1 MNGTPARVVVVG
13 GGVGGMAAA
22 WEVRREAE
30 RLGVAVAVTVL
41 EARDRVG
48 GSVVTERVDG
58 CIVEGGPDCFLSD
71 KPWGLELVDD
81 LGLGEHLSITNDERR
96 KTFILWGGRMHPLPD
111 GLILLVPTRILP
123 FVTATLFSWPG
134 KLRMALDLVLP
145 RRRDAGDETLG
156 DFIRRR
162 LGNEALEKLG
172 EPLVAGIHSGDP
184 ETMSVKAT
192 FPRFIDMERDDRSLI
207 LAMLKRMRA
216 ARAARLAAAAGETVP
231 RRRLTMFMTLDEG
244 LGRVI
249 GELAQRVGSSA
260 LRTGDAVATVG
271 RRGTEWMVSTTGGEV
286 FEADAVIV
294 ATPAYEAARMLAET
308 APELA
313 EELSEIPYVTS
324 ATATLAYR
332 GDEFPSEP
340 DGFGVVIPKAERR
353 KIKAFTWVTT
363 KFFGRAPAGTVLM
376 RCFVRPDA
384 DDGTPLDEKGLVD
397 AAERELAAI
406 LGVRVP
412 PLWSRAF
419 RWDRAMPQYVVG
431 HVDRVERIESLVAA
445 LPGLALGGGA
455 YRGSGIPDTVRYSR
469 ERARMIV
476 AALAEARSDGVA
488 GG

>member
-1 MNGTPARVVVVG
+1 MTPARVVVVG

-22 WEVRREAE
+22 WEVTQEAE
-30 RLGVAVAVTVL
+30 RLGLPIEVTVL

-58 CIVEGGPDCFLSD
+58 CLVEGGPDCFVSE
-71 KPWGLELVDD
+71 KPGGMQLIDD
-81 LGLGEHLSITNDERR
+81 LGLGERLSVTNDERR
-96 KTFILWGGRMHPLPD
+96 KTFILWGGRMHALPD
-111 GLILLVPTRILP
+111 GLILLVPTRVLP

-134 KLRMALDLVLP
+134 KMRMALDLVLP
-145 RRRDAGDETLG
+145 RRTDGADETLG

-162 LGNEALEKLG
+162 LGNETLEKLG

-192 FPRFIDMERDDRSLI
+192 FPRFIDMEREDRSLI
-207 LAMLKRMRA
+207 VSMLKRMRK
-216 ARAARLAAAAGETVP
+216 ARAARESAAKATADGGTP

-249 GELAQRVGSSA
+249 DELAERVGRST
-260 LRTGDAVATVG
+260 LRTGDAVAAVE
-271 RRGTEWMVSTTGGEV
+271 RRDGGWLVRTAGGVEL
-286 FEADAVIV
+286 ESDAVIV
-294 ATPAYEAARMLAET
+294 ATPAYETARMLAET
-308 APELA
+308 APHLAAEL
-313 EELSEIPYVTS
+313 EEIPYVTS

-332 GDEFPSEP
+332 ESEFPREP

-384 DDGTPLDEKGLVD
+384 EDGTPLDEAALVQR
-397 AAERELAAI
+397 AERELAAI

-412 PLWSRAF
+412 PLWARAF

-431 HVDRVERIESLVAA
+431 HMDRVERIESLVAA

-455 YRGSGIPDTVRYSR
+455 YRGSGIPDTVTYSR

-476 AALAEARSDGVA
+476 AALAEARSA
-488 GG
+488 RS

>member
-1 MNGTPARVVVVG
+1 MNVTPARVVVVG

-22 WEVRREAE
+22 WEVTQEAE
-30 RLGVAVAVTVL
+30 RLGLPIEVTVL

-58 CIVEGGPDCFLSD
+58 CLVEGGPDCFVSE
-71 KPWGLELVDD
+71 KPGGMQLIDD
-81 LGLGEHLSITNDERR
+81 LGLGERLSVTNDERR
-96 KTFILWGGRMHPLPD
+96 KTFILWGGRMHALPD
-111 GLILLVPTRILP
+111 GLILLVPTRVLP

-134 KLRMALDLVLP
+134 KMRMALDLVLP
-145 RRRDAGDETLG
+145 RRTDGADETLG

-162 LGNEALEKLG
+162 LGNETLEKLG

-192 FPRFIDMERDDRSLI
+192 FPRFIDMEREDRSLI
-207 LAMLKRMRA
+207 VSMLKRMRK
-216 ARAARLAAAAGETVP
+216 ARAARESAAKATADGGTP

-249 GELAQRVGSSA
+249 DELAERVGRST
-260 LRTGDAVATVG
+260 LRTGDAVAAVE
-271 RRGTEWMVSTTGGEV
+271 RRDGGWLVRTAGGVEL
-286 FEADAVIV
+286 ESDAVIV
-294 ATPAYEAARMLAET
+294 ATPAYETARMLAET
-308 APELA
+308 APHLAAEL
-313 EELSEIPYVTS
+313 EEIPYVTS

-332 GDEFPSEP
+332 ESEFPREP

-384 DDGTPLDEKGLVD
+384 EDGTPLDEAALVQR
-397 AAERELAAI
+397 AERELAAI

-412 PLWSRAF
+412 PLWARAF

-431 HVDRVERIESLVAA
+431 HMDRVERIESLVAA

-455 YRGSGIPDTVRYSR
+455 YRGSGIPDTVTYSR

-476 AALAEARSDGVA
+476 AALAEARSA
-488 GG
+488 RS

>member
-1 MNGTPARVVVVG
+1 VTPARVVVVG

-22 WEVRREAE
+22 WEVTQEAE
-30 RLGVAVAVTVL
+30 RLGLPIEVTVL

-58 CIVEGGPDCFLSD
+58 CLVEGGPDCFVSE
-71 KPWGLELVDD
+71 KPGGMQLIDD
-81 LGLGEHLSITNDERR
+81 LGLGERLSVTNDERR
-96 KTFILWGGRMHPLPD
+96 KTFILWGGRMHALPD
-111 GLILLVPTRILP
+111 GLILLVPTRVLP

-134 KLRMALDLVLP
+134 KMRMALDLVLP
-145 RRRDAGDETLG
+145 RRTDGADETLG

-162 LGNEALEKLG
+162 LGNETLEKLG

-192 FPRFIDMERDDRSLI
+192 FPRFIDMEREDRSLI
-207 LAMLKRMRA
+207 VSMLKRMRK
-216 ARAARLAAAAGETVP
+216 ARAARESAAKATADGGTP

-249 GELAQRVGSSA
+249 DELAERVGRST
-260 LRTGDAVATVG
+260 LRTGDAVAAVE
-271 RRGTEWMVSTTGGEV
+271 RRDGGWLVRTAGGVEL
-286 FEADAVIV
+286 ESDAVIV
-294 ATPAYEAARMLAET
+294 ATPAYETARMLAET
-308 APELA
+308 APHLAAEL
-313 EELSEIPYVTS
+313 EEIPYVTS

-332 GDEFPSEP
+332 ESEFPREP

-384 DDGTPLDEKGLVD
+384 EDGTPLDEAALVQR
-397 AAERELAAI
+397 AERELAAI

-412 PLWSRAF
+412 PLWARAF

-431 HVDRVERIESLVAA
+431 HMDRVERIESLVAA

-455 YRGSGIPDTVRYSR
+455 YRGSGIPDTVTYSR

-476 AALAEARSDGVA
+476 AALAEARSA
-488 GG
+488 RS

>member
-1 MNGTPARVVVVG
+1 MTPARVVVVG

-22 WEVRREAE
+22 WEVTQEAE
-30 RLGVAVAVTVL
+30 RLGLPIEVTVL

-58 CIVEGGPDCFLSD
+58 CLVEGGPDCFVSE
-71 KPWGLELVDD
+71 KPGGMQLIDD
-81 LGLGEHLSITNDERR
+81 LGLGERLSVTNDERR
-96 KTFILWGGRMHPLPD
+96 KTFILWGGRMHALPD
-111 GLILLVPTRILP
+111 GLILLVPTRVLP

-134 KLRMALDLVLP
+134 KMRMALDLVLP
-145 RRRDAGDETLG
+145 RRTDGADETLG

-162 LGNEALEKLG
+162 LGNETLEKLG

-192 FPRFIDMERDDRSLI
+192 FPRFIDMEREDRSLI
-207 LAMLKRMRA
+207 VSMLKRMRK
-216 ARAARLAAAAGETVP
+216 ARAARESAAKATADGGTP

-249 GELAQRVGSSA
+249 DELAERVGRSA
-260 LRTGDAVATVG
+260 LRTGDAVVAVE
-271 RRGTEWMVSTTGGEV
+271 RRAGGWVVRTAAGVEL
-286 FEADAVIV
+286 ESDAVIV
-294 ATPAYEAARMLAET
+294 ATPAYETARMLAET
-308 APELA
+308 APQLAAEL
-313 EELSEIPYVTS
+313 EGIPYVTS

-332 GDEFPSEP
+332 ESEFPREP
-340 DGFGVVIPKAERR
+340 DGFGVVVPKAERR
-353 KIKAFTWVTT
+353 TIKAFTWVTT

-384 DDGTPLDEKGLVD
+384 EDGTPLDEAALVQR
-397 AAERELAAI
+397 AERELAAI

-412 PLWSRAF
+412 PLWARAF

-431 HVDRVERIESLVAA
+431 HMDRVERIESLVAT

-455 YRGSGIPDTVRYSR
+455 YRGSGIPDTVTYSR

-476 AALAEARSDGVA
+476 ATLAEARSA
-488 GG
+488 RP

>member
-1 MNGTPARVVVVG
+1 MTPARVVVVG

-22 WEVRREAE
+22 WEVTQEAE
-30 RLGVAVAVTVL
+30 RLGLPVEVTVL

-58 CIVEGGPDCFLSD
+58 CLVEGGPDCFVSE
-71 KPWGLELVDD
+71 KPGGMQLIDD
-81 LGLGEHLSITNDERR
+81 LGLGERLSVTNDERR
-96 KTFILWGGRMHPLPD
+96 KTFILWGGRMHALPD
-111 GLILLVPTRILP
+111 GLILLVPTRVLP

-134 KLRMALDLVLP
+134 KMRMALDLVLP
-145 RRRDAGDETLG
+145 RRTDGADETLG

-162 LGNEALEKLG
+162 LGNETLEKLG

-192 FPRFIDMERDDRSLI
+192 FPRFIDMEREDRSLI
-207 LAMLKRMRA
+207 VSMLKRMRK
-216 ARAARLAAAAGETVP
+216 ARAARESAAKATADGGTP

-249 GELAQRVGSSA
+249 DELAERVGRSA
-260 LRTGDAVATVG
+260 LRTGDAVVAVE
-271 RRGTEWMVSTTGGEV
+271 RRAGGWVVRTAGGAEL
-286 FEADAVIV
+286 ESDAVIV
-294 ATPAYEAARMLAET
+294 ATPAYETARMLAET
-308 APELA
+308 APQLAAEL
-313 EELSEIPYVTS
+313 EEIPYVTS

-332 GDEFPSEP
+332 ESEFPREP

-363 KFFGRAPAGTVLM
+363 KFFGRAPAATVLM

-384 DDGTPLDEKGLVD
+384 EDGTPLDERALVQR
-397 AAERELAAI
+397 AERELAAI

-412 PLWSRAF
+412 PLWARAF

-431 HVDRVERIESLVAA
+431 HMDRVERIEALVAT

-455 YRGSGIPDTVRYSR
+455 YRGSGIPDTVTYSR

-476 AALAEARSDGVA
+476 AALAEARSA
-488 GG
+488 KP